1 MRLTSKAQSNV
12 AAPLTKTLIVL
23 QGTSKAEILFNTVFR
38 KDIFKAVKWN
48 AIGNL
53 EWYIK
58 LFLWKAV
65 NWTFGKYTEKYF
77 QPFLAMINKFRQFY
91 NDVFL
96 FVQSTLNFR
105 IHDKQVMIS
114 TCKLNFADVN
124 LIQRLLL

>member
-1 MRLTSKAQSNV
+1 MQQEIWENGRMRLTSKAQSNV
-12 AAPLTKTLIVL
+12 AAPLTKTLIAL
-23 QGTSKAEILFNTVFR
+23 EGTFKAEISFNAVFR
-38 KDIFKAVKWN
+38 KDSFKMVKWN

-58 LFLWKAV
+58 LFLWKVV
-65 NWTFGKYTEKYF
+65 NWTF
-77 QPFLAMINKFRQFY
+77 LAMITKFRQFHT
-91 NDVFL
+91 DAIL

-105 IHDKQVMIS
+105 IHDKQDIS